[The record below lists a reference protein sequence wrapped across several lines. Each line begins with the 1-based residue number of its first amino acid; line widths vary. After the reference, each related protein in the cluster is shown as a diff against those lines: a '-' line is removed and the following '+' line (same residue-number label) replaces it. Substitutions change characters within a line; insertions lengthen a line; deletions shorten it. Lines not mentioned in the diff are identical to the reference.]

1 MRVAYAVLC
10 VQSILSCC
18 AHSTSTSLGCHQ
30 AGLKMMRL
38 RGGGEVVKCRFRV
51 RVALTKPGDKVVM
64 IPAGAALQ
72 AHPSSDVALTTSE
85 EEFPWWT
92 TEVLVPVAGK
102 IDYKFAIRDSQG
114 GLTLKSGTNRVTFDF
129 GEMRPRGA
137 PVRYAPGRTSSWH
150 SYAPRASRSQRRRL
164 DQLCY
169 FTISPLSRARCVST
183 ANSFEG
189 ARQLRLRGGGVE
201 LVRCKFRVRV
211 AHTQP
216 GDKVIMLPVDLM
228 PDGQD
233 RCSGDEI
240 HELTTNPQDF
250 PWWSTEVLVPVGN
263 KLEYK
268 IAIRDPKGG
277 LTPKPG
283 TNHLRVDFGNSI
295 SQADG
300 AHKRL
305 TQDEPAEARRRGVTV
320 TVTAFGRTCTW
331 LARAAGI
338 VCRHVRPSELL
349 VNALLA
355 LALALPPVAS
365 KIMVHR

>member
-1 MRVAYAVLC
+1 
-10 VQSILSCC
+10 
-18 AHSTSTSLGCHQ
+18 
-30 AGLKMMRL
+30 
-38 RGGGEVVKCRFRV
+38 
-51 RVALTKPGDKVVM
+51 
-64 IPAGAALQ
+64 
-72 AHPSSDVALTTSE
+72 
-85 EEFPWWT
+85 
-92 TEVLVPVAGK
+92 
-102 IDYKFAIRDSQG
+102 
-114 GLTLKSGTNRVTFDF
+114 
-129 GEMRPRGA
+129 
-137 PVRYAPGRTSSWH
+137 
-150 SYAPRASRSQRRRL
+150 
-164 DQLCY
+164 
-169 FTISPLSRARCVST
+169 
-183 ANSFEG
+183 
-189 ARQLRLRGGGVE
+189 
-201 LVRCKFRVRV
+201 
-211 AHTQP
+211 
-216 GDKVIMLPVDLM
+216 MLPVDLM

-320 TVTAFGRTCTW
+320 TVTAFGRTCIW

-365 KIMVHR
+365 KIMVHH